1 MEGEMKNLIKREWMC
16 IGFCLVIAFAGLMI
30 CSRSSFL
37 YPYNDWN
44 DANSYFTMGKGM
56 MNGLVI
62 YRDLYDQKGPY
73 LYLLYGIAYLISHTT
88 FRGVFLLEILAIGSF
103 LYICSRIMGLYMS
116 RRWTYFLLP
125 ILEIAVLTSKSFY
138 FGGAAEEFCLPL
150 LAGSLYLSIR
160 WFKDHACESPR
171 IRKLFYIGLMAGV
184 VMLVKY
190 TMLGLYAGL
199 MLMMAGAF
207 LGKRDIKGL
216 FKGCGGFLAGMLLPV
231 IPWLIYF
238 GWKKGLSA
246 WYECYI
252 YNNIFFYSNFEQ
264 EALGIGQRIYELC
277 KLLLWLFVDNPFFFG
292 LILIGMFFLLVSKQF
307 RWFEKLNIIVMAG
320 LLFLGIYVGGSNL
333 PYYAIPLT
341 VFAVTGLLP
350 FGRLLDRIGT
360 GEGKRLPYVMTAVC
374 VVLCMGLSYRLSMNT
389 PFMQQSKE
397 EYFLTRFQK
406 IVEEEEN
413 STLLNIGCLDA
424 GLYTAADIIPNC
436 RFFQTNG
443 IGLQEM
449 FREQER
455 YMEEGRI
462 RFVLSRDDG
471 GMTVPDHYELAAQEQ
486 YQWDGKS
493 FVYSLYQLRE

>member
-1 MEGEMKNLIKREWMC
+1 MKNLIKREWMC

-103 LYICSRIMGLYMS
+103 LYICSRIMGLFMS
-116 RRWTYFLLP
+116 RKWTYFLLP

-171 IRKLFYIGLMAGV
+171 IRELFYIGLMAGV

-292 LILIGMFFLLVSKQF
+292 LILIGMVFLLVSKQF

-350 FGRLLDRIGT
+350 FGRLLDRIST
-360 GEGKRLPYVMTAVC
+360 GEGKRLP
-374 VVLCMGLSYRLSMNT
+374 LCY
-389 PFMQQSKE
+389 
-397 EYFLTRFQK
+397 
-406 IVEEEEN
+406 
-413 STLLNIGCLDA
+413 
-424 GLYTAADIIPNC
+424 
-436 RFFQTNG
+436 
-443 IGLQEM
+443 
-449 FREQER
+449 
-455 YMEEGRI
+455 
-462 RFVLSRDDG
+462 DDSLRG
-471 GMTVPDHYELAAQEQ
+471 
-486 YQWDGKS
+486 
-493 FVYSLYQLRE
+493 SLYGAFLPLIHEYALYAAKQGGVFSFQVSEDRRRGRKSHTVKHWLSGCRTLYGSRYYSKLPFLSDQRDRTSGNVPGTGTLYGGRKDQVCAVQG

>member
-1 MEGEMKNLIKREWMC
+1 MQ
-16 IGFCLVIAFAGLMI
+16 
-30 CSRSSFL
+30 SRSSTL
-37 YPYNDWN
+37 
-44 DANSYFTMGKGM
+44 S
-56 MNGLVI
+56 
-62 YRDLYDQKGPY
+62 
-73 LYLLYGIAYLISHTT
+73 IAY
-88 FRGVFLLEILAIGSF
+88 
-103 LYICSRIMGLYMS
+103 Y
-116 RRWTYFLLP
+116 
-125 ILEIAVLTSKSFY
+125 
-138 FGGAAEEFCLPL
+138 
-150 LAGSLYLSIR
+150 
-160 WFKDHACESPR
+160 
-171 IRKLFYIGLMAGV
+171 
-184 VMLVKY
+184 
-190 TMLGLYAGL
+190 
-199 MLMMAGAF
+199 
-207 LGKRDIKGL
+207 
-216 FKGCGGFLAGMLLPV
+216 
-231 IPWLIYF
+231 
-238 GWKKGLSA
+238 
-246 WYECYI
+246 
-252 YNNIFFYSNFEQ
+252 
-264 EALGIGQRIYELC
+264 
-277 KLLLWLFVDNPFFFG
+277 
-292 LILIGMFFLLVSKQF
+292 MFFLLVSKQF

>member
-1 MEGEMKNLIKREWMC
+1 
-16 IGFCLVIAFAGLMI
+16 
-30 CSRSSFL
+30 
-37 YPYNDWN
+37 
-44 DANSYFTMGKGM
+44 
-56 MNGLVI
+56 
-62 YRDLYDQKGPY
+62 
-73 LYLLYGIAYLISHTT
+73 
-88 FRGVFLLEILAIGSF
+88 
-103 LYICSRIMGLYMS
+103 
-116 RRWTYFLLP
+116 
-125 ILEIAVLTSKSFY
+125 
-138 FGGAAEEFCLPL
+138 
-150 LAGSLYLSIR
+150 
-160 WFKDHACESPR
+160 
-171 IRKLFYIGLMAGV
+171 
-184 VMLVKY
+184 MLVKY

-292 LILIGMFFLLVSKQF
+292 LILIGMVFLLVSKQF

-350 FGRLLDRIGT
+350 FGRLLDRIST
-360 GEGKRLPYVMTAVC
+360 GEGKRLPYAMTTVC

-389 PFMQQSKE
+389 PFMQQSRGVFSFQVSEDRRRGRKSHTVKHWLSGCRTL
-397 EYFLTRFQK
+397 YGSRYYSKLPFLSDQRDRTSRN
-406 IVEEEEN
+406 VPGTG
-413 STLLNIGCLDA
+413 S
-424 GLYTAADIIPNC
+424 LY
-436 RFFQTNG
+436 G
-443 IGLQEM
+443 
-449 FREQER
+449 
-455 YMEEGRI
+455 GRKDQ
-462 RFVLSRDDG
+462 VCAVS
-471 GMTVPDHYELAAQEQ
+471 GMTGE
-486 YQWDGKS
+486 
-493 FVYSLYQLRE
+493 